1 MLPKSKNWVPPEEIN
16 GKGVWYLRNQ
26 AFWLKRCE
34 WRRAHNL
41 PRRIVTFTAE
51 GHERRPAGAHA
62 SPKALGPLDCALLEV
77 RGQGW
82 DLFASSRLQPGVSTQ
97 RLGRRVRSLVK
108 LNLGLGCFGVPARPA
123 QPKPGWQ
130 SQCCWLP
137 PPQELDELG
146 FLLVPIARPESFF
159 FFFW

>member
-1 MLPKSKNWVPPEEIN
+1 MN
-16 GKGVWYLRNQ
+16 
-26 AFWLKRCE
+26 
-34 WRRAHNL
+34 
-41 PRRIVTFTAE
+41 
-51 GHERRPAGAHA
+51 
-62 SPKALGPLDCALLEV
+62 
-77 RGQGW
+77 
-82 DLFASSRLQPGVSTQ
+82 
-97 RLGRRVRSLVK
+97 

-159 FFFW
+159 FFFFSGKLLSADRPRPFLARPPSHPSRAPRRVLLSGRRWRIRWRRPMGPGALPAWLQPR